1 MVHKTLLYLKKLTSS
16 IFSGF
21 SIFLSLVDI
30 LSFCFHFAVP
40 NFPSYITIIL
50 TSVIFFIASYRVW
63 LDELAEK
70 DKSLNELSII
80 KNKTPNY
87 SIKVRVNPTVFSIK
101 EKIYS
106 VDREIEDEKNNLK
119 DRGFLD
125 SILPE
130 MKIIGMEKPEAKIR
144 RLTEY
149 CQELKRYDEDIKNLH
164 KISIEIVSDKNDE
177 NIEIELRTTNSDQ
190 LFIEDDYIENNIPI
204 TSYPSHILMGNNLQI
219 PLSTT
224 HDYVS
229 PDNIA
234 KIFIREL
241 NSKKCHKIP
250 DQEFYIKTNNAEV
263 VLVATIYSRNLRE
276 PKTLRIKID
285 F

>member
-1 MVHKTLLYLKKLTSS
+1 MVYKTLLYLKKLTSS

-21 SIFLSLVDI
+21 SIFLSFIDI
-30 LSFCFHFAVP
+30 LSFCFHFTVP
-40 NFPSYITIIL
+40 DFPLYITIIL
-50 TSVIFFIASYRVW
+50 TFVIFFTASYKVW
-63 LDELAEK
+63 LDELTEK
-70 DKSLNELSII
+70 DKSLNELAII
-80 KNKTPNY
+80 KNKIPNY
-87 SIKVRVNPTVFSIK
+87 SIKTRVDPTVFSVK
-101 EKIYS
+101 NKIYF
-106 VDREIEDEKNNLK
+106 VNREIEDEKNNLK

-125 SILPE
+125 GILPE

-164 KISIEIVSDKNDE
+164 KISIEIVSDRNDE

-190 LFIEDDYIENNIPI
+190 LFIEDDYVENNMPT
-204 TSYPSHILMGNNLQI
+204 TSYPSYALMSNNLQI
-219 PLSTT
+219 PLSTV

-234 KIFIREL
+234 KIFIKEL
-241 NSKKCHKIP
+241 NSKKCHRIP

-263 VLVATIYSRNLRE
+263 VLVATIYSKNLRE